1 MLNTPSRHESG
12 FVGACLSLLLSLA
25 LGVTP
30 ALAASTA
37 PVLSKPPQSKAP
49 VAPIQTGVWT
59 HALSAYVAPKYPADF
74 KHFEY
79 VNPDAP
85 KGGTLNLKNPD
96 RRTSFDKFN
105 PFTTRGNAPAALK
118 IFMFESLAIRSMD
131 EPLAMYGLLA
141 ESFLVAPDLSS
152 ISFRLNPKARFN
164 NGDPV
169 TPQDVAYSL
178 ERLKSKEAGPDT
190 QAEVADLERA
200 VVVDARTVRIDL
212 SAKTVNAVFAAG
224 SMWIFSQK
232 WGAGKKFDDVVT
244 EPPISTGA
252 YVIDTYEMPSSIVFK
267 RTEDYWGKDLAS
279 RSGHFNFDRVR
290 YRMYSDHAVAWEAF
304 KAGEFD
310 IYKEYRAS
318 SWVRKHTGPKWDT
331 ATLVKK
337 AFKTG
342 TGQGLQSLNLNV
354 RRPIF
359 QDVRVREALML
370 AWDFDKYNQYGTFTH
385 SYSVFNNS
393 QFAATGDPSAEEL
406 KLLEPFR
413 SELPP
418 RVFGPSFVPPNN
430 LTSPNAL
437 RGHLRQA
444 RDLLAQA
451 GWKVAADGKLRNAKG
466 EAFEFEFMATN
477 QPGTLIDYQRNLEKL
492 GISMKERMVDF
503 ALFRRRLEQYDFD
516 LIIIVEPDFTL
527 PSAADLASSYGS
539 KSADEPGNNNA
550 RGVKSRAVDALIA
563 RIGSAT
569 NLDEL
574 RTATRAL
581 DRVVMWNFWQVP
593 QIFVADEQISYR
605 NRFGMPA
612 TQAQYFSADNFIE
625 TSTPPWPLWT
635 WWNQQPGEAAP
646 RK

>member
-1 MLNTPSRHESG
+1 MLDTFHRRKMGLIYLIFSI
-12 FVGACLSLLLSLA
+12 A
-25 LGVTP
+25 LGMTIGTAPLSAATPPSP
-30 ALAASTA
+30 ALPS
-37 PVLSKPPQSKAP
+37 VSVP

-59 HALSAYVAPKYPADF
+59 HAISAYVPPKYPADF

-79 VNPDAP
+79 ANPDAP

-105 PFTTRGNAPAALK
+105 PFTTRGNEPTAMK

-141 ESFLVAPDLSS
+141 EAFFVAPDLSS

-169 TPQDVAYSL
+169 TPQDVVYSL

-200 VVVDARTVRIDL
+200 VVVDERTVRIDL
-212 SAKTVNAVFAAG
+212 SAKSVNAVFAAG
-224 SMWIFSQK
+224 SMWIFSHK
-232 WGAGKKFDDVVT
+232 WGVGKKFDEVVT

-252 YVIDTYEMPSSIVFK
+252 YMIDTYEMPSSIIFK
-267 RTEDYWGKDLAS
+267 RTSDYWGKDLAS

-290 YRMYSDHAVAWEAF
+290 YRMYRDDVVGWEAF

-318 SWVRKHTGPKWDT
+318 SWVRKHVGPKWDS

-337 AFKTG
+337 AFKTEA
-342 TGQGLQSLNLNV
+342 GQGLQSLNLNL
-354 RRPIF
+354 RRPLF
-359 QDVRVREALML
+359 QDIRVREALML
-370 AWDFDKYNQYGTFTH
+370 AWDFDKYNQYRTFTH

-393 QFAATGDPSAEEL
+393 QFAAAGAPSAEEL

-413 SELPP
+413 AELPP
-418 RVFGPSFVPPNN
+418 RVFGPAFVPPDN

-437 RGHLRQA
+437 REHLREA
-444 RDLLAQA
+444 RNLLAQA

-466 EAFEFEFMATN
+466 EPFEFEFMATN

-492 GISMKERMVDF
+492 GIAMKERMVDF
-503 ALFRRRLEQYDFD
+503 ALFRRRTEQYDFD

-527 PSAADLASSYGS
+527 PSAADLASSYGA
-539 KSADEPGNNNA
+539 KSADEPGNNNY
-550 RGVKSRAVDALIA
+550 RGVKSRPVDALIE
-563 RIGSAT
+563 RIGTAT
-569 NLDEL
+569 TVDEL

-593 QIFVADEQISYR
+593 QIFVAEEQISYR
-605 NRFGMPA
+605 NRFGIPKI
-612 TQAQYFSADNFIE
+612 QAKYFSADHFLE
-625 TSTPPWPLWT
+625 VSTPPWPLWT
-635 WWNQQPGEAAP
+635 WWNKEANDTAL

>member
-1 MLNTPSRHESG
+1 MLILPSRHESG
-12 FVGACLSLLLSLA
+12 FVGVCLTLALSLA

-37 PVLSKPPQSKAP
+37 PVLPKPPLIKAP
-49 VAPIQTGVWT
+49 VAPIQTGVWV
-59 HALSAYVAPKYPADF
+59 HAISAYAPPKYPADF
-74 KHFEY
+74 KHFDY

-105 PFTTRGNAPAALK
+105 PFTTRGNAPAAMK
-118 IFMFESLAIRSMD
+118 VFMFESLAIRSMD

-141 ESFLVAPDLSS
+141 EAFFVAPDLSS
-152 ISFRLNPKARFN
+152 ISFRLNPKSRFN

-169 TPQDVAYSL
+169 TPKDIVYSL

-190 QAEVADLERA
+190 QAEVAELERA
-200 VVVDARTVRIDL
+200 VVVDERTVRIDL
-212 SAKTVNAVFAAG
+212 ATKSVNAVFDAG
-224 SMWIFSQK
+224 RMWIFSHK
-232 WGAGKKFDDVVT
+232 WGAGKKFDEVVT

-252 YVIDTYEMPSSIVFK
+252 YMIDTYEMPSNIIFK
-267 RTEDYWGKDLAS
+267 RTPDYWAKDLAS

-310 IYKEYRAS
+310 ILKEYRAS
-318 SWVRKHTGPKWDT
+318 SWVRKHAGPKWDS

-337 AFKTG
+337 AFKTE
-342 TGQGLQSLNLNV
+342 TGQGLQSLQMNL
-354 RRPIF
+354 RRPLF
-359 QDVRVREALML
+359 QDIRVREALML
-370 AWDFDKYNQYGTFTH
+370 AWDFDKYNQYRTFTH
-385 SYSVFNNS
+385 SNSVFNNS
-393 QFAATGDPSAEEL
+393 QFAATGAPSAEEL

-413 SELPP
+413 AELPP
-418 RVFGPSFVPPNN
+418 RVFGPAFVPPDN

-437 RGHLRQA
+437 REHLRQA

-451 GWKVAADGKLRNAKG
+451 GWKVAADGKLRNASG

-492 GISMKERMVDF
+492 GITMKERLVDY
-503 ALFRRRLEQYDFD
+503 ALFRRRTEQYDFD

-527 PSAADLASSYGS
+527 PSAAELASSYGS
-539 KSADEPGNNNA
+539 KSADEPGGNNT

-563 RIGSAT
+563 RIGTAA
-569 NLDEL
+569 NLEEL
-574 RTATRAL
+574 RIASRAL

-605 NRFGMPA
+605 NRFGIPK
-612 TQAQYFSADNFIE
+612 TQAKYFAADHFLE
-625 TSTPPWPLWT
+625 SSTPPWPLWT
-635 WWNQQPGEAAP
+635 WWNKETNDTAQ